1 MSSVDLARRLA
12 VQRAEFRVWMPG
24 LAAHQRA
31 AFEARS
37 MEDIGG
43 EEYDGE
49 EGLDEREIWCVAF
62 PGVIKRG
69 DESGGQLQFEN
80 VVAKARVLCRP
91 E

>member
-1 MSSVDLARRLA
+1 
-12 VQRAEFRVWMPG
+12 MPP
-24 LAAHQRA
+24 LAAHQVT
-31 AFEARS
+31 AFEGRT

-43 EEYDGE
+43 GEYGE
-49 EGLDEREIWCVAF
+49 EEEREVWCVAF

-69 DESGGQLQFEN
+69 DESGGQMQFEN